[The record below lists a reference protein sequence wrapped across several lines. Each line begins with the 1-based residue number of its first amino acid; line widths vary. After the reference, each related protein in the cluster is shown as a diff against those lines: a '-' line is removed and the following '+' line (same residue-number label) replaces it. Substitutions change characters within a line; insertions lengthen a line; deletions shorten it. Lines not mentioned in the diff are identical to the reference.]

1 MVNKEGIMSTQRKS
15 GSRRPAAIAVAVMMA
30 AAVFAGL
37 PATDF
42 GKVYAA
48 GETAVVATDVLNVRS
63 GAGTNYSRIGALKEG
78 RTFVVTGS
86 AKDSSGVVWYQF
98 SFGSRTGYVSSRY
111 VNIKQPTVT
120 PVSNTQGA
128 VSDGP
133 LRVRS
138 GPGTGY
144 SVLGSLATGK
154 TFTVSGK
161 AQDISGVWWYSFD
174 YNGKTGYVSSQ
185 YVKTSST
192 SSSVVEVEKTTG
204 TVNDGPLR
212 VRTGPGTSYSV
223 LGSLATGKS
232 FTVTGKAQD
241 SSGTWWYRL
250 TYSGKTGYVSSAYV
264 TTKTESGTE
273 EEPEPDTGKKQ
284 VGTVFD
290 GPL

>member
-1 MVNKEGIMSTQRKS
+1 M
-15 GSRRPAAIAVAVMMA
+15 
-30 AAVFAGL
+30 
-37 PATDF
+37 
-42 GKVYAA
+42 
-48 GETAVVATDVLNVRS
+48 
-63 GAGTNYSRIGALKEG
+63 
-78 RTFVVTGS
+78 TGS

-232 FTVTGKAQD
+232 FYSHRQGTGQLRYVVVQTDLQRQD
-241 SSGTWWYRL
+241 GICVICLCDDEDRIR
-250 TYSGKTGYVSSAYV
+250 
-264 TTKTESGTE
+264 
-273 EEPEPDTGKKQ
+273 D
-284 VGTVFD
+284 
-290 GPL
+290 